1 MIGRGLAAAVALLC
15 FAAMPVDAQQT
26 FSLSANPASGAAPLS
41 VTFTV
46 SPPPPTDSAVD
57 FGDGSEAAQV
67 RGAQVTH
74 VYRNGGDYVAR
85 LSAGAAIVATTK
97 ITVGSGTR

>member
-1 MIGRGLAAAVALLC
+1 MIGRGLATTAALLC
-15 FAAMPVDAQQT
+15 FAAIPVHAQQA
-26 FSLSANPASGAAPLS
+26 FSLSANPASGPAPLG
-41 VTFTV
+41 VTFGV

-74 VYRNGGDYVAR
+74 VYQNGGSYVAR
-85 LSAGAAIVATTK
+85 LSAGASIVGTAK

>member
-1 MIGRGLAAAVALLC
+1 MIRRGLAATVALLC
-15 FAAMPVDAQQT
+15 FAVNSVHAQQT
-26 FSLSANPASGAAPLS
+26 FSLSANPGSGLAPLS
-41 VTFTV
+41 ITFTV
-46 SPPPPTDSAVD
+46 SPPPTDSAVD

-74 VYRNGGDYVAR
+74 VYQNGGSYVAR
-85 LSAGAAIVATTK
+85 LSAGADIVATAK

>member
-1 MIGRGLAAAVALLC
+1 MIGRGLATAAMLLC
-15 FAAMPVDAQQT
+15 FAAIPVHAQQT
-26 FSLSANPASGAAPLS
+26 FSLAANPASGSAPLS

-46 SPPPPTDSAVD
+46 SPMPPTDSAVD

-74 VYRNGGDYVAR
+74 VYRNGGGYVAR
-85 LSAGAAIVATTK
+85 LSAGAAIVATAK
-97 ITVGSGTR
+97 VTVGSGTR

>member
-1 MIGRGLAAAVALLC
+1 MIGRGLAATVALLC
-15 FAAMPVDAQQT
+15 VAAISAHAQQA
-26 FSLSANPASGAAPLS
+26 FSLSGKPGSGPAPLS

-46 SPPPPTDSAVD
+46 SPPPPSDSAVD

-85 LSAGAAIVATTK
+85 LSAGAAIVATAK
-97 ITVGSGTR
+97 VTVGAR